1 MSVTRRHLLM
11 AVPAAGAALVLAP
24 FSRSPQSP
32 DGWEAVSTA
41 PSGPNAPNAAIASSA
56 SDAAGAAE
64 PVVSF
69 HLDQPYLDL
78 TGLEKPY
85 VPPAGLRSGAPLAAL
100 SEEQVLSRFYGFI

>member
-1 MSVTRRHLLM
+1 VW
-11 AVPAAGAALVLAP
+11 AP
-24 FSRSPQSP
+24 FVRSPQSP
-32 DGWEAVSTA
+32 GGWEAVSA
-41 PSGPNAPNAAIASSA
+41 APNAPSAAIASSA
-56 SDAAGAAE
+56 SDAAGAAA

>member
-1 MSVTRRHLLM
+1 MSVTRREFL
-11 AVPAAGAALVLAP
+11 VTAALLPVVAIP
-24 FSRSPQSP
+24 GGPQSP
-32 DGWEAVSTA
+32 GGSESVL
-41 PSGPNAPNAAIASSA
+41 
-56 SDAAGAAE
+56 

-100 SEEQVLSRFYGFI
+100 SEEEILSRYYGFI